1 MSKINEQKLYMLHF
15 YLNVIYMT
23 DLVEIKYLIID
34 DIIDKRIKKR
44 IYNENMMRKKKE
56 KKRLMIEQI
65 KKERQ
70 ENSLFFDK
78 F

>member
-34 DIIDKRIKKR
+34 NLIDKRIKKR

>member
-1 MSKINEQKLYMLHF
+1 
-15 YLNVIYMT
+15 MT

-34 DIIDKRIKKR
+34 DLIDKRIKKR